1 VLAAALALSCS
12 LVWGVSDF
20 VGGVLVRRRPVATI
34 AALGHMAGVGGLAIA
49 AVITGIDRRAFLL
62 GVTAG
67 CFGAVSLYTYYKAMS
82 LGTMSIVSPLLSLG
96 SVLAFALAV
105 VGGERPAP
113 LSLLGALLA
122 FGGMVLASFEEH
134 ASGGFRRSALGWALA
149 ALLALGFYLYL
160 LGRAASEGGSVSAVF
175 GSRSTSALLLL
186 GLALWLRS
194 DFAIGRS
201 ALFVVSLL
209 GLATSAALLLFGFA
223 AQLGLISIASILAS
237 LYPIVTV
244 LLAHRF
250 LGERLGGV
258 QLAGVSLALLGV
270 VLVTA
275 G

>member
-12 LVWGVSDF
+12 LVWGVADF

-34 AALGHMAGVGGLAIA
+34 AALGHVAGVGGLAIA
-49 AVITGIDRRAFLL
+49 AAITGIDRRAFLL
-62 GVTAG
+62 GATD
-67 CFGAVSLYTYYKAMS
+67 
-82 LGTMSIVSPLLSLG
+82 
-96 SVLAFALAV
+96 LAV

-113 LSLLGALLA
+113 VSLLGALLA

-134 ASGGFRRSALGWALA
+134 TSGGFRRSALAWAFA

-160 LGRAASEGGSVSAVF
+160 LGRAANAGGSISAVF

-186 GLALWLRS
+186 GLALGLRS

-209 GLATSAALLLFGFA
+209 GLATSGALLLFGFA
-223 AQLGLISIASILAS
+223 AELGLISIASILAS

-244 LLAHRF
+244 MLAHRF
-250 LGERLGGV
+250 LGERLRGA
-258 QLAGVSLALLGV
+258 QLAGVSVALLGV